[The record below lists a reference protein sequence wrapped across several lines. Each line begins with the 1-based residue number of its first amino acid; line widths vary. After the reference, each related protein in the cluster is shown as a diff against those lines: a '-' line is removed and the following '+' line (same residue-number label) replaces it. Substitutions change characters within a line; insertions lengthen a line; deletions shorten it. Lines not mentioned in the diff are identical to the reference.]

1 MADLKIIWHYK
12 YFTSNS
18 YCNPQTILK
27 FEFCEN
33 LVVQETCH
41 VPATQLKEL
50 HLRYLPKLKHIW
62 NKDPQQIYSFAMGC
76 ESMESPIP
84 GAEEGFP
91 EIQRVLIDDHGV
103 KEIVLWNQNSSEVYP
118 GPSGDYFGIEEDIRV
133 KILELLRNSSAEA
146 TRDLHLTPSILGREV
161 RG

>member
-33 LVVQETCH
+33 LVVQETCV

-50 HLRYLPKLKHIW
+50 HLKHLPKLKYIW
-62 NKDPQQIYSFAMGC
+62 NKDPKQINSFAMGC
-76 ESMESPIP
+76 ENMESPNIP
-84 GAEEGFP
+84 GAEEDFP
-91 EIQRVLIDDHGV
+91 EIQNVLFDDHGI
-103 KEIVLWNQNSSEVYP
+103 KEIFLRNQNSSESY
-118 GPSGDYFGIEEDIRV
+118 PSGVNTSD
-133 KILELLRNSSAEA
+133 
-146 TRDLHLTPSILGREV
+146 
-161 RG
+161 